1 MACVARHTTLIL
13 VLSHVLGGS
22 SSLAANG
29 TRAGRSGSSDFG
41 SESSDSGASRGGG
54 GAAFAVCFSGHLRS
68 FGVLPGLREAAKRN
82 LVEALRG
89 DDRANTADVRE
100 PTNSLVH
107 DALIF
112 GIL

>member
-1 MACVARHTTLIL
+1 
-13 VLSHVLGGS
+13 
-22 SSLAANG
+22 
-29 TRAGRSGSSDFG
+29 
-41 SESSDSGASRGGG
+41 
-54 GAAFAVCFSGHLRS
+54 
-68 FGVLPGLREAAKRN
+68 VLPGLREAAKRN